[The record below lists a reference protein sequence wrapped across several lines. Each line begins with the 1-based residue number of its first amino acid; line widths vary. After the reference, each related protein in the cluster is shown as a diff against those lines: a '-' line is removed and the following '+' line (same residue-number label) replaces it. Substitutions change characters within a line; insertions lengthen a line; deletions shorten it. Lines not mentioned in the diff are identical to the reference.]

1 MHTLRSIIAISIF
14 ASFAPNAVN
23 AFAAEDDFELP
34 DLPQP
39 TPVTTAPASDT
50 AIDGATTEV
59 APAKDAPKDFPVKES
74 PKDAPKDAFKDA
86 SKGASAKNV
95 PEQSDYDGPVNFAP
109 IEATTLSGPQK
120 EPPASRPHKA
130 QGSGEIVPKKIPE
143 NLNRPLQVGVFVG
156 VKELYLRLE
165 GETIHMTA
173 AGNKVKFQGKENSA
187 TLDHKEIHGEG
198 KCISIAPTTRELS
211 SSCYPGHFY
220 VSASKGLVNAVNI
233 VDVEDYLRGV
243 VPYEIGKLDSSRFSA
258 LESQAIAARTY
269 AYKHF
274 GSRESL
280 GFDVYADTKDQVY
293 KGLASATPLTDSAVK
308 ATAGIVMT
316 YDGQFI
322 IAYYHSTCGG
332 ETETLATWERPDL
345 PYLQSRPD
353 LRKDGTPWC
362 SESSYSKWERR
373 FSDAEA
379 ESLIKKNGKEAKAKV
394 PDFKKI
400 RSIAIRDTLPSGRIL
415 TLVVD
420 TDKGKFEVRGDRVRW
435 LFKKSGSILPSSFF
449 RIEHKKQEWVI
460 TGKGF
465 GHGVGMCQMGVRG
478 RSAAG
483 QDFATILTHYYPGIT
498 LERFEK

>member
-14 ASFAPNAVN
+14 ATFAPNAVN
-23 AFAAEDDFELP
+23 VFAAEDDFELP
-34 DLPQP
+34 ELP
-39 TPVTTAPASDT
+39 TPKETPKEASKDAPAFKPIAEPVAKPT
-50 AIDGATTEV
+50 AKTTPPKET
-59 APAKDAPKDFPVKES
+59 PAKDT
-74 PKDAPKDAFKDA
+74 
-86 SKGASAKNV
+86 

-109 IEATTLSGPQK
+109 IEASSVSDDKSGK
-120 EPPASRPHKA
+120 
-130 QGSGEIVPKKIPE
+130 IVPKKIPE
-143 NLNRPLQVGVFVG
+143 NLNRPLQVGVYTG
-156 VKELYLRLE
+156 VKELYLKLE
-165 GETIHMTA
+165 DETIHITA

-187 TLDHKEIHGEG
+187 TLDNKEIYGEG
-198 KCISIAPTTRELS
+198 NCISIAPTIKELATA
-211 SSCYPGHFY
+211 CYPGHFY

-233 VDVEDYLRGV
+233 VDVEEYLRGV
-243 VPYEIGKLDSSRFSA
+243 IPYEIGKLDSNRFSA

-274 GSRESL
+274 GSRESM

-293 KGLASATPLTDSAVK
+293 KGLQSATPLTDSAVK
-308 ATAGIVMT
+308 ATSGIVMT
-316 YDGQFI
+316 YGGEFI

-353 LRKDGTPWC
+353 LREDGTPWC
-362 SESSYSKWERR
+362 NESSYSKWERK
-373 FSDAEA
+373 FADKEL
-379 ESLIKKNGKEAKAKV
+379 ETLVKKNGKEAKAKV
-394 PDFKKI
+394 PEFKKI
-400 RSIAIRDTLPSGRIL
+400 KSIAVKDTLPSGRIL

-420 TDKGKFEVRGDRVRW
+420 TDKGKFEVKGDKVRW
-435 LFKKSGSILPSSFF
+435 LFKKAGSILPSSFF
-449 RIEHKKQEWVI
+449 RIEHKKGEWIV

-465 GHGVGMCQMGVRG
+465 GHGVGMCQMGVRA

>member
-59 APAKDAPKDFPVKES
+59 APAKDA

-143 NLNRPLQVGVFVG
+143 ELNRPLQVGVFVG

-187 TLDHKEIHGEG
+187 TLEHKEIHGEG

>member
-1 MHTLRSIIAISIF
+1 MLTLRSIIAISIF

-34 DLPQP
+34 ELPEAK
-39 TPVTTAPASDT
+39 TAPEPTKAFKPIAEPAAKPAPEKNAS
-50 AIDGATTEV
+50 
-59 APAKDAPKDFPVKES
+59 
-74 PKDAPKDAFKDA
+74 KDAPKDAKDT
-86 SKGASAKNV
+86 

-109 IEATTLSGPQK
+109 IEASSVSDGKSGK
-120 EPPASRPHKA
+120 
-130 QGSGEIVPKKIPE
+130 SGKIVPKKIPE
-143 NLNRPLQVGVFVG
+143 NLNRPLQVGVFIG
-156 VKELYLRLE
+156 MKDLYLKLE
-165 GETIHMTA
+165 EETIHITA
-173 AGNKVKFQGKENSA
+173 TGNKVKFQGKENTA
-187 TLDHKEIHGEG
+187 TLDNKEIFGEG
-198 KCISIAPTTRELS
+198 KCISIAPTTRELATA
-211 SSCYPGHFY
+211 CYPGHFY
-220 VSASKGLVNAVNI
+220 VSASKGLINAVNI
-233 VDVEDYLRGV
+233 VDVEEYLRGV

-332 ETETLATWERPDL
+332 ETETLATWGKPNL
-345 PYLQSRPD
+345 PYLKSKPD
-353 LRKDGTPWC
+353 LRPDGTPWC
-362 SESSYSKWERR
+362 SESSYSKWERV
-373 FSDAEA
+373 FTEKELPA
-379 ESLIKKNGKEAKAKV
+379 LFKKNSKEANAKV
-394 PDFKKI
+394 PDFKNVK
-400 RSIAIRDTLPSGRIL
+400 AIGVKDTLASGRIL
-415 TLVVD
+415 TLEVT
-420 TDKGKFEVRGDRVRW
+420 TDKGKFTVAGDKVRW
-435 LFKKSGSILPSSFF
+435 LFKKNGSILPSSFF
-449 RIEHKKQEWVI
+449 RVTHSKQEWKI
-460 TGKGF
+460 EGKGF

>member
-1 MHTLRSIIAISIF
+1 MLTLRSIIAISIF

-34 DLPQP
+34 DLP
-39 TPVTTAPASDT
+39 TPK
-50 AIDGATTEV
+50 E
-59 APAKDAPKDFPVKES
+59 APKDTSKEAA
-74 PKDAPKDAFKDA
+74 KDVPAKNAAKDISKDV
-86 SKGASAKNV
+86 SKDVPAKNV

-109 IEATTLSGPQK
+109 IEASSVSDGKGKGAANSSGK
-120 EPPASRPHKA
+120 
-130 QGSGEIVPKKIPE
+130 IIPKKIPE
-143 NLNRPLQVGVFVG
+143 ELNRPLQVGVYIG
-156 VKELYLRLE
+156 VKELYLKLE
-165 GETIHMTA
+165 GETIHMTPS
-173 AGNKVKFQGKENSA
+173 GNMVKFQGKENSV
-187 TLDHKEIHGEG
+187 TLDNKEIYGEG
-198 KCISIAPTTRELS
+198 NCISIAPTTRELATA
-211 SSCYPGHFY
+211 CYPGHFY
-220 VSASKGLVNAVNI
+220 VSASKGLINAVNV

-274 GSRESL
+274 GSRESM

-293 KGLASATPLTDSAVK
+293 KGLQSATPLTDSAVK

-316 YDGQFI
+316 YNGEFI

-332 ETETLATWERPDL
+332 ETETLATWERPNL
-345 PYLQSRPD
+345 PYLQSKPD

-362 SESSYSKWERR
+362 SESSYSKWERK
-373 FSDAEA
+373 FGEKELEA
-379 ESLIKKNGKEAKAKV
+379 LAKKNAKEAKAKA
-394 PDFKKI
+394 PEFKKI
-400 RSIAIRDTLPSGRIL
+400 KSIAVKDTLPSGRIL

-420 TDKGKFEVRGDRVRW
+420 TDKGKFEVKGDKVRW
-435 LFKKSGSILPSSFF
+435 LFKKNGTILPSSFF
-449 RIEHKKQEWVI
+449 RIANKKDEWII

>member
-1 MHTLRSIIAISIF
+1 MITIRNKFFWLCVLALSAI
-14 ASFAPNAVN
+14 
-23 AFAAEDDFELP
+23 AFADDFELP

-59 APAKDAPKDFPVKES
+59 APAKDA

-187 TLDHKEIHGEG
+187 TLEHKEIHGEG

-269 AYKHF
+269 AYKHS
-274 GSRESL
+274 GSRASL

>member
-23 AFAAEDDFELP
+23 VFAAEDDFELP
-34 DLPQP
+34 ELP
-39 TPVTTAPASDT
+39 TPKETPKEASKDVPAFKPVAEPVTRPAATKDT
-50 AIDGATTEV
+50 PKAA
-59 APAKDAPKDFPVKES
+59 AKDV
-74 PKDAPKDAFKDA
+74 
-86 SKGASAKNV
+86 SAKNV

-109 IEATTLSGPQK
+109 IEASSVSDGK
-120 EPPASRPHKA
+120 GAGNGK
-130 QGSGEIVPKKIPE
+130 IVPKKIPE
-143 NLNRPLQVGVFVG
+143 NLNRPLQVGVHIG
-156 VKELYLRLE
+156 VKELYIKLE
-165 GETIHMTA
+165 GETIHVTA
-173 AGNKVKFQGKENSA
+173 AGNKVKFQGRENSA
-187 TLDHKEIHGEG
+187 TLDNKEIFGEG
-198 KCISIAPTTRELS
+198 NCISIAPTTKELATA
-211 SSCYPGHFY
+211 CYPGHFY

-233 VDVEDYLRGV
+233 VDVEEYLRGV
-243 VPYEIGKLDSSRFSA
+243 IPYEIGKLDSNRFSA

-274 GSRESL
+274 GSRESM

-293 KGLASATPLTDSAVK
+293 KGLTSATPLTDSAVK

-316 YDGQFI
+316 YNGEFI

-353 LRKDGTPWC
+353 LRPDGTPWC
-362 SESSYSKWERR
+362 NESSYSKWERK
-373 FSDAEA
+373 FGDKEL
-379 ESLIKKNGKEAKAKV
+379 ETLVKKNGKEAKAKV
-394 PDFKKI
+394 PEFKKI
-400 RSIAIRDTLPSGRIL
+400 KSIAVKDTLPSGRIL

-420 TDKGKFEVRGDRVRW
+420 TDKGKFEVKGDKVRW
-435 LFKKSGSILPSSFF
+435 LFKKNGTILPSSFF
-449 RIEHKKQEWVI
+449 RIANKKGEWII

-483 QDFATILTHYYPGIT
+483 QDFATILTHYYPGIS

>member
-1 MHTLRSIIAISIF
+1 MITIRNKFFWLCVLTLSAI
-14 ASFAPNAVN
+14 
-23 AFAAEDDFELP
+23 AFADDFELP
-34 DLPQP
+34 DLPEPPQ
-39 TPVTTAPASDT
+39 
-50 AIDGATTEV
+50 ATTEPTSDAIKESATVEELPVKEAVKDASKDASKDV
-59 APAKDAPKDFPVKES
+59 AKDAAKDAPNDV
-74 PKDAPKDAFKDA
+74 
-86 SKGASAKNV
+86 SAKNV
-95 PEQSDYDGPVNFAP
+95 PEQSDYDAPVNFAP
-109 IEATTLSGPQK
+109 IEATTLSESKTEQPSST
-120 EPPASRPHKA
+120 PPRQ
-130 QGSGEIVPKKIPE
+130 QGSKAIVPKKIPE
-143 NLNRPLQVGVFVG
+143 ELNRPLQVGVFIG
-156 VKELYLRLE
+156 VKELYLKLE

-173 AGNKVKFQGKENSA
+173 AGNMVKFQGKENSA

-198 KCISIAPTTRELS
+198 KCVSIAPTLRELS
-211 SSCYPGHFY
+211 TSCYPGHFY

-243 VPYEIGKLDSSRFSA
+243 VPYEIGKLDNSRFSA
-258 LESQAIAARTY
+258 LDSQAIAARTY

-274 GSRESL
+274 GSRESI

-308 ATAGIVMT
+308 ATRGIVMT
-316 YDGQFI
+316 YGGQFI

-332 ETETLATWERPDL
+332 ETETLATWERPNL

-362 SESSYSKWERR
+362 SESSYSKWERK
-373 FSDAEA
+373 FDDKELEA
-379 ESLIKKNGKEAKAKV
+379 LVKKNGKEAKAKV

-400 RSIAIRDTLPSGRIL
+400 KNIAIKDTLASGRIL
-415 TLVVD
+415 TLVVE
-420 TDKGKFEVRGDRVRW
+420 TDKGSFDVRGDKVRW

-449 RIEHKKQEWVI
+449 RIEHKKQEWI
-460 TGKGF
+460 LTGKGF